1 MGRFSC
7 LADGPSV
14 IDENIRET
22 APSVLWEQFF
32 DIFFNFVRVLIL
44 RKSKPDAKPFDMG
57 INHDTGNTKGS
68 AQDAIRRLS
77 THPRQF
83 DQFLHCGWD
92 LATIMIYQ
100 PLSAAL

>member
-68 AQDAIRRLS
+68 AQDAICRLS

-83 DQFLHCGWD
+83 DQFLHCGWH
-92 LATIMIYQ
+92 LATIMIHQ